1 MKKTQFSK
9 PLLERVPLYL
19 KYLYSIKD
27 NEKRVSSTAIS
38 QALKLGE
45 VQVRKDLNV
54 ISGSGKPKI
63 GYEIQSLICNLEDFL
78 GKTKRVKVAL
88 VGAGKLGKA
97 LYGYAGFEEYGVEI
111 CAAFDLLV
119 EKPQAFRD
127 EKLIYPIGAFSDYVR
142 ENNIMIGIIAVPEQ
156 SAQATADMMV
166 KSGIKA
172 IWNFAPGKINVPQ
185 EVALRSENM
194 AASLAL
200 LASEFKG

>member
-119 EKPQAFRD
+119 EKSQAFRD

-142 ENNIMIGIIAVPEQ
+142 ENNVMIGIIAVPEQ

-185 EVALRSENM
+185 EVTLRSENM

>member
-19 KYLYSIKD
+19 KYLYSIKEK
-27 NEKRVSSTAIS
+27 EKRVSSTAIS

-45 VQVRKDLNV
+45 VQVRKDLNA

-63 GYEIQSLICNLEDFL
+63 GYEVQSLICNLEDFL
-78 GKTKRVKVAL
+78 GRTKRVKVVL
-88 VGAGKLGKA
+88 VGAGKLGMA
-97 LYGYAGFEEYGVEI
+97 LYGYGGFEEYGVEI
-111 CAAFDLLV
+111 CAAFDMAV
-119 EKPQAFRD
+119 DVPQVFRD
-127 EKLIYPIGAFSDYVR
+127 EKLIYPISEFGDYVR
-142 ENNIMIGIIAVPEQ
+142 ENSIMIGIIAVPEK
-156 SAQATADMMV
+156 SAQSTADMMV

-172 IWNFAPGKINVPQ
+172 IWNFAPGKIS
-185 EVALRSENM
+185 VAQDVTLRSENM

>member
-27 NEKRVSSTAIS
+27 NEKRFSSTAIS

-119 EKPQAFRD
+119 EKPQSFRD